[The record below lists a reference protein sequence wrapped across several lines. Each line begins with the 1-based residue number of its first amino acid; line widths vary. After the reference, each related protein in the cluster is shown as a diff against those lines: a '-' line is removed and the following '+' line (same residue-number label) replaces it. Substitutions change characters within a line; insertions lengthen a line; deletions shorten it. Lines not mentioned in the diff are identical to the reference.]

1 MTNIWYS
8 KEELNDLLDLEQKL
22 DVILKNKYQTV
33 VNKNYFSKNYWL
45 NLKKIREE
53 TRQKNKIADY
63 LEAIRVIIE
72 YLKKIEVK
80 YQTLT
85 DSDSFTK
92 ELSKEKYLWLY
103 ETYIT
108 VRNILANIPKEL
120 LIVDSLNIRTLII
133 RICDSI
139 NWQDLNENYNL
150 DEKYYN
156 NDWYN
161 LIKDYHNIRQIY
173 DDALTNSWSYE
184 TFLDI
189 SNAFKLFQ
197 KKRYEEQIKA
207 KLQIKNANKSLEELP
222 SYLVLNNPNLTS
234 LFDVQ
239 TLKMIKKDLITRLAD
254 LNEGEQNQT
263 INCLY
268 HLTKKL
274 K

>member
-92 ELSKEKYLWLY
+92 ELE
-103 ETYIT
+103 I
-108 VRNILANIPKEL
+108 
-120 LIVDSLNIRTLII
+120 
-133 RICDSI
+133 
-139 NWQDLNENYNL
+139 
-150 DEKYYN
+150 
-156 NDWYN
+156 
-161 LIKDYHNIRQIY
+161 
-173 DDALTNSWSYE
+173 
-184 TFLDI
+184 F
-189 SNAFKLFQ
+189 
-197 KKRYEEQIKA
+197 
-207 KLQIKNANKSLEELP
+207 
-222 SYLVLNNPNLTS
+222 
-234 LFDVQ
+234 
-239 TLKMIKKDLITRLAD
+239 
-254 LNEGEQNQT
+254 
-263 INCLY
+263 
-268 HLTKKL
+268 
-274 K
+274 

>member
-45 NLKKIREE
+45 NLKKIKEE

-139 NWQDLNENYNL
+139 NWQDLNENNNL

-156 NDWYN
+156 NDWYD
-161 LIKDYHNIRQIY
+161 LIKDYHNMRQIY
-173 DDALTNSWSYE
+173 NDALTNSWPYE

-189 SNAFKLFQ
+189 SQAFKLFQ
-197 KKRYEEQIKA
+197 KMQNEEQTKA
-207 KLQIKNANKSLEELP
+207 KLQIKNENKSLEELP

>member
-22 DVILKNKYQTV
+22 DIILKEKSQPK

-45 NLKKIREE
+45 NLKKDKEE
-53 TRQKNKIADY
+53 IKKSEKIANY
-63 LEAIRVIIE
+63 LEAIRTIIK
-72 YLKKIEVK
+72 YLKKIENK
-80 YQTLT
+80 YIDLINRDT
-85 DSDSFTK
+85 FNK
-92 ELSKEKYLWLY
+92 ELSETKYLWLY
-103 ETYIT
+103 ESYISI
-108 VRNILANIPKEL
+108 RNILENIPKEL
-120 LIVDSLNIRTLII
+120 LIIDSLNISTLII
-133 RICDSI
+133 KTFDSN
-139 NWQDLNENYNL
+139 NWQDLNENNNL

-156 NDWYN
+156 NDWYD
-161 LIKDYHNIRQIY
+161 LIKDYHNMWQIY
-173 DDALTNSWSYE
+173 NDALTNSWPYE

-189 SNAFKLFQ
+189 SQAFKLFQ
-197 KKRYEEQIKA
+197 KMQNEEQTKA
-207 KLQIKNANKSLEELP
+207 KLQIKNENKSLEELP